1 MNTVVLHLLFWF
13 NGEPGS
19 NFGTIQTS
27 LEVALVSLLI
37 YLSGLSYT
45 LNKIKI
51 FGSHINCHIG
61 LICYLIN
68 STLANFFFSF
78 SVIYKVLR
86 NRLVLIFF
94 FYSKIIINN

>member
-1 MNTVVLHLLFWF
+1 MTS
-13 NGEPGS
+13 GS

-51 FGSHINCHIG
+51 FDSHINCHIG

-68 STLANFFFSF
+68 STLANYFFFF

-86 NRLVLIFF
+86 NRLVLILFC
-94 FYSKIIINN
+94 FYLKIIINN

>member
-1 MNTVVLHLLFWF
+1 MTQNNECGIHVILV
-13 NGEPGS
+13 NRDSGS

-51 FGSHINCHIG
+51 FDSHINCHIG

-68 STLANFFFSF
+68 STLA
-78 SVIYKVLR
+78 
-86 NRLVLIFF
+86 IFF
-94 FYSKIIINN
+94 FCYLQGVKK

>member
-1 MNTVVLHLLFWF
+1 MLIWF
-13 NGEPGS
+13 NREPGS

-27 LEVALVSLLI
+27 LEVAFVSLLI

-51 FGSHINCHIG
+51 FDSHITCHIG

-68 STLANFFFSF
+68 STLANYFF

-86 NRLVLIFF
+86 NRLVLILF
-94 FYSKIIINN
+94 FYLKIIINN

>member
-1 MNTVVLHLLFWF
+1 MTS
-13 NGEPGS
+13 GS

-37 YLSGLSYT
+37 YLSGLSCT

-51 FGSHINCHIG
+51 LDSHINCHIG

-68 STLANFFFSF
+68 STLANFFF
-78 SVIYKVLR
+78 V
-86 NRLVLIFF
+86 FF
-94 FYSKIIINN
+94 FCYLQGVKK

>member
-1 MNTVVLHLLFWF
+1 MTS
-13 NGEPGS
+13 GS

-37 YLSGLSYT
+37 YLSGLSCT

-51 FGSHINCHIG
+51 LDSHINCHIG
-61 LICYLIN
+61 LICYLLN
-68 STLANFFFSF
+68 STLANYFF

-86 NRLVLIFF
+86 NRLVLIFVFVF
-94 FYSKIIINN
+94 FYFKNNN

>member
-1 MNTVVLHLLFWF
+1 MTAVLHLLFWS
-13 NGEPGS
+13 NREPGS

-37 YLSGLSYT
+37 YLSGLSCT

-51 FGSHINCHIG
+51 LDSHINCHIG

-68 STLANFFFSF
+68 STLANYFFFLF
-78 SVIYKVLR
+78 CYLQGVK
-86 NRLVLIFF
+86 
-94 FYSKIIINN
+94 K

>member
-1 MNTVVLHLLFWF
+1 MVHKLFWS
-13 NGEPGS
+13 NREPGS

-37 YLSGLSYT
+37 YLSGLSCT

-51 FGSHINCHIG
+51 LDSHINCHIG

-68 STLANFFFSF
+68 STLANFFFF

-86 NRLVLIFF
+86 NRLVLIFVFAF
-94 FYSKIIINN
+94 FYFKNNN

>member
-1 MNTVVLHLLFWF
+1 MCYF
-13 NGEPGS
+13 GCRARGS

-37 YLSGLSYT
+37 YLSGLSCT

-51 FGSHINCHIG
+51 LDSHINCHIG

-68 STLANFFFSF
+68 STLANYYYFFP
-78 SVIYKVLR
+78 VIYKVLR
-86 NRLVLIFF
+86 NRLVLIFVFVFF
-94 FYSKIIINN
+94 FYFENNN

>member
-1 MNTVVLHLLFWF
+1 MLFWS
-13 NGEPGS
+13 NREPGS

-37 YLSGLSYT
+37 YLSGLSDT

-51 FGSHINCHIG
+51 FDSHINCHIG

-68 STLANFFFSF
+68 STLSNYFFSG
-78 SVIYKVLR
+78 IYKVLR
-86 NRLVLIFF
+86 NRLMYFYYFF
-94 FYSKIIINN
+94 FFNKFKAFF